1 MIEHVRFLDHI
12 RVIQF
17 NQHNQNEQKDCEP
30 SQYHFE
36 GVFVPSP
43 KYDSDKMRDDVV
55 DGREG
60 GKYLDYD
67 EELVK
72 EGTAAK

>member
-1 MIEHVRFLDHI
+1 
-12 RVIQF
+12 
-17 NQHNQNEQKDCEP
+17 
-30 SQYHFE
+30 
-36 GVFVPSP
+36 
-43 KYDSDKMRDDVV
+43 MRDDVV

-72 EGTAAK
+72 ESTAAK